1 MQQFDAIVIGTGV
14 AGKSTA
20 EQLHQAGKSVA
31 IIDKLPFGGTC
42 SQRGCDPK
50 KILAGAAELVARSE
64 RMRDNGLAAE
74 ARIDWPELIRFKRTF
89 TDPIPEKTEQQ
100 FKETGIT
107 AFHGTARFIAPDAVQ
122 VGDTQLQADHIV
134 IAAGARPAPLGIP
147 GEDLLTDSTAFMEL
161 EQLPNDIVMVGGGYI
176 AFEFAHVASRA
187 GAKVTIVHQGERPL
201 EPFDPDLVDLLVS
214 ATEAMGITLL
224 LNAEVVSV
232 EGEPGTLRV
241 GINQQGQ
248 ERSLNASLVVHA
260 AGRPADLQDL
270 DLDKAGVEYSDKG
283 VAVNEFLQSPSNPA
297 VYACGD
303 VAEKGLPLTPV
314 ASWEAGIV
322 GANILNGNQQRY
334 TETAVPSVVFTW
346 PNLATV
352 GMSEES
358 ARQSGKNIRV
368 SFSDTTDWYESRRIN
383 EPVSGYKLL
392 IDDDNGL
399 LMGAH
404 LLGVGSDELINVLTL
419 AINHRIP
426 VESLRTTLFAYPTRA
441 SGLASMLKS

>member
-1 MQQFDAIVIGTGV
+1 MQQFDAIVIGTGT

-42 SQRGCDPK
+42 SQRGCDQK
-50 KILAGAAELVARSE
+50 KILVGASELVARSG
-64 RMRDNGLAAE
+64 RMRENGIATA

-100 FKETGIT
+100 FAEAGIT
-107 AFHGTARFIAPDAVQ
+107 AFHGTARFIAPNAVQ

-147 GEDLLTDSTAFMEL
+147 GEELLTDSSGFMEL

-176 AFEFAHVASRA
+176 AFEFAHVASQA

-201 EPFDPDLVDLLVS
+201 EPFDPDLVKLLVK
-214 ATEAMGITLL
+214 ATEDMGISIL

-232 EGEPGTLRV
+232 AGEPGAFRV
-241 GINQQGQ
+241 GIKQQGQ
-248 ERSLNASLVVHA
+248 ERSLNTSLVVHT
-260 AGRPADLQDL
+260 AGRPADLLDL
-270 DLDKAGVEYSDKG
+270 DLDKAGVDYNEKG

-314 ASWEAGIV
+314 ASWEADIV
-322 GANILNGNQQRY
+322 AANILNGNQQRY

-346 PNLATV
+346 PDLATV
-352 GMSEES
+352 GMSEEA
-358 ARQSGKNIRV
+358 ARKSGKTIRV
-368 SFSDTTDWYESRRIN
+368 SFSETTDWYESRRIN
-383 EPVSGYKLL
+383 EPISGYKLL
-392 IDDDNGL
+392 IDEDAGL
-399 LMGAH
+399 LVGAH

-419 AINHRIP
+419 AINHKIP

-441 SGLASMLKS
+441 SGLASMLK